1 MRTFH
6 ALRAALAAAIIGAG
20 SWGAQAHG
28 ASAGDISIGHP
39 FATPTPA
46 GMHAG
51 GAYIATLENRGKQ
64 ADRLLR
70 AATPVAGRVELHTMA
85 LDASGVMRMREQA
98 DIPLPPGAVLKMRP
112 GQGYHLMLM
121 ELKQP
126 LKEGDTF
133 PLTLEFERAG
143 KVEVKVYVQRPLARG
158 ASAPEHEHEH

>member
-1 MRTFH
+1 MNTFH
-6 ALRAALAAAIIGAG
+6 ALRAALAAALIGAG

-28 ASAGDISIGHP
+28 TNADDISIGHP
-39 FATPTPA
+39 YATPTPA
-46 GMHAG
+46 GMRAG

-70 AATPVAGRVELHTMA
+70 AATPVAGRVELHTMELA
-85 LDASGVMRMREQA
+85 DGVMRMREQA

-143 KVEVKVYVQRPLARG
+143 KVEVKVVVQRPLARG
-158 ASAPEHEHEH
+158 ASEPEHHH